1 MDAIK
6 AKMVKLSRETDT
18 ANAKA
23 NMFEDELEGYRKE
36 AEKIEQQL
44 ATVTK
49 KYQNMESSFDVAVE
63 DLFNASIKLEEKE
76 KVAANAEADVG
87 NSSRR
92 ILLLEDDADKSEN
105 RLATAVSG
113 LMRAS
118 LRADEQTKA
127 RTQLLNA
134 ISTNEEDIDE
144 LENQL
149 KEAKT
154 ILLES
159 ERKYEDISRKNN
171 NLELELA
178 RANERADTE
187 EKKIKELE
195 EELKVVGNNLQQ
207 LEVSEEKAM
216 AREENYQKQI
226 RELLNRFV
234 RKLELI
240 LLLSNETLSDFR
252 LKAAETEA
260 ENSEMNIQR
269 LNIRIDQIE
278 DELIHEKLKIKAICD
293 DVDGTFKQMERG
305 TVAL

>member
-6 AKMVKLSRETDT
+6 AKMVKLSRETDI

-23 NMFEDELEGYRKE
+23 NKFDDELESYKKE
-36 AEKIEQQL
+36 AEKIEMQL

-63 DLFNASIKLEEKE
+63 DLFNATIKLEEKE

-105 RLATAVSG
+105 RLATAVSD

-118 LRADEQTKA
+118 LRADEQTKL
-127 RTQLLNA
+127 RTHFLNA

-159 ERKYEDISRKNN
+159 EKSTRIFQGRITIWSSNWQEQTRGRIMKR
-171 NLELELA
+171 
-178 RANERADTE
+178 
-187 EKKIKELE
+187 
-195 EELKVVGNNLQQ
+195 
-207 LEVSEEKAM
+207 
-216 AREENYQKQI
+216 
-226 RELLNRFV
+226 
-234 RKLELI
+234 RKLESLRKNLK
-240 LLLSNETLSDFR
+240 LLETIFSN
-252 LKAAETEA
+252 
-260 ENSEMNIQR
+260 
-269 LNIRIDQIE
+269 
-278 DELIHEKLKIKAICD
+278 
-293 DVDGTFKQMERG
+293 
-305 TVAL
+305 